1 MTATRRAWIA
11 LGANLG
17 DRRRNIET
25 ALLRLAQTPSVR
37 VVEASA
43 LIETEAVTAP
53 GAPAQ
58 PAFLNAAAELA
69 TTLSPRALLRAMLA
83 IEQAMGRIR
92 TTAKRWAPR
101 AIDLDLLL
109 YEELTIHEPGLVVP
123 HPRMHSRRFVLE
135 PLAQIAP
142 DLVHPALGATI
153 EELLAGLTQIA
164 APGRL

>member
-25 ALLRLAQTPSVR
+25 ALLRLAQTPGVR

-58 PAFLNAAAELA
+58 PAYLNAAAELA

-83 IEQAMGRIR
+83 VEQAMGRSR
-92 TTAKRWAPR
+92 GASQRWAPR

-109 YEELTIHEPGLVVP
+109 YEDLTLHEPGLVVP

-142 DLVHPALGATI
+142 KARHPGLGMTV
-153 EELLAGLTQIA
+153 EQLLAELTQA
-164 APGRL
+164 VAPGRL